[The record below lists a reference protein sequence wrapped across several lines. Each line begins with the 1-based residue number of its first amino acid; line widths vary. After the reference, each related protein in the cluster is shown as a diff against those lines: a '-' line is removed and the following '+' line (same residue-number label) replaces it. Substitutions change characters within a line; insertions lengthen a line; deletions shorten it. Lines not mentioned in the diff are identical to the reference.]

1 MLKLSIERAEN
12 TKKQPYFEIRY
23 WNIPKESMNT
33 YTKVII
39 ESNDLLE
46 AKRYL
51 THLFLLKR
59 KIKNKEISINDL
71 TIREYEDISGFP
83 SFECFYEIDSELK
96 IEVQIKEEY
105 STNPEIVN
113 IDFWYAKYFDEYGVE
128 YDIKIEEISKV
139 LEKF

>member
-59 KIKNKEISINDL
+59 KIEKKEILINDL
-71 TIREYEDISGFP
+71 EKITVKNYYLKY
-83 SFECFYEIDSELK
+83 FYKVDDELK
-96 IEVQIKEEY
+96 IEVVLENEHKD
-105 STNPEIVN
+105 NPDIAEV
-113 IDFWYAKYFDEYGVE
+113 DLWYAKYFDEYGVE
-128 YDIKIEEISKV
+128 YDIKIEEVSEV